1 MSSAIDG
8 LISGLDTTSMITKL
22 MTLEA
27 LPQTALKTKVSTTG
41 SFVTALQAL
50 NAKVSS
56 LGDAA
61 TKASSATSWGA
72 VTSASSAMS
81 VTSTASA
88 TASAGSLSF
97 QVDAIATRQTSVSKS
112 VVDLTDLFSGA
123 TPATLT
129 LATGSATA
137 PSVAEISMTGVTDL
151 ASLAS
156 AINKAEA
163 GVTATLVKISETESR
178 LQLTSKSTGAT
189 GAFDLYRGS
198 VAAAD
203 LTGPTPPTALM
214 GRAVG
219 SAITSAADAQIT
231 LWKGAGAGVEQIVT
245 SASNTFAGVLTG
257 VDFTISKVEADPVTL
272 TVNRDN
278 AALTALASGLVT
290 NLSTVLGEITS
301 RSKSSTTTDSTG
313 RTLITGGIFTTDN
326 GIRTLKQS
334 LLTAASA
341 PVDGISPS
349 TMGIVLGKDGTF
361 TFDATKFAAALAADP
376 AKVQSVISG
385 MAARVAELAEVQSDP
400 IVGALSLK
408 ITSQQSYAK
417 GLGDQVLGWD
427 NRLELRRAA
436 LEKTYAGLE
445 VALGKLNS
453 QSDWLTS
460 QLNSLR
466 SNNNS

>member
-1 MSSAIDG
+1 MSAAIDG
-8 LISGLDTTSMITKL
+8 LISGIDTTSMITQL

-41 SFVTALQAL
+41 TFVTALQSL
-50 NAKVSS
+50 NTKVSS
-56 LGDAA
+56 LGDSA

-72 VTSASSAMS
+72 VTSASSATS
-81 VTSTASA
+81 VTSSASA
-88 TASAGSLSF
+88 TASAGSLTF
-97 QVDAIATRQTSVSKS
+97 QVDAIATRQTSVSAA
-112 VVDLTDLFSGA
+112 VTDLTGFFGGV

-129 LATGSATA
+129 LATGSPASPT
-137 PSVAEISMTGVTDL
+137 VAEISMTGVTDL
-151 ASLAS
+151 ASLAT
-156 AINKAEA
+156 AINDADA
-163 GVTATLVKISETESR
+163 GVTATLVKISATESR
-178 LQLTSKSTGAT
+178 LQLSSKSTGVA
-189 GAFDLYRGS
+189 GAFDLYSGS

-203 LTGPTPPTALM
+203 VAAATPLM
-214 GRAVG
+214 GRAPAF
-219 SAITSAADAQIT
+219 AITNAADAQIT
-231 LWKGAGAGVEQIVT
+231 LWKGTGVEQIVT
-245 SASNTFAGVLTG
+245 SATNTFAGVLTG

-272 TVNRDN
+272 TVKRDN

-290 NLSTVLGEITS
+290 NLSTVLAEITS
-301 RSKSSTTTDSTG
+301 RTKSSTTTDSTG
-313 RTLITGGIFTTDN
+313 RTLVTGGIFTADN
-326 GIRTLKQS
+326 SVRTLKQS

-349 TMGIVLGKDGTF
+349 SMGIVLGKDGTF
-361 TFDATKFAAALAADP
+361 TFDATIFSAALAADP

-385 MAARVAELAEVQSDP
+385 MAARVAELADDQSDP

-408 ITSQQSYAK
+408 ITSQQSYVK

-436 LEKTYAGLE
+436 LEKSYAGLE

-460 QLNSLR
+460 QLTSLTG
-466 SNNNS
+466 SNNS